1 MYGDALGLS
10 TDFADADAVNGTAKP
25 SDFACYDATP
35 IMRRGIQDRPSN
47 PDGLAARRAGAVASM
62 RRHPRLVV
70 ALSGGVDSAVL
81 LALAVEALGA
91 GNVVAVTGRSDA
103 VTAEELDDAGRIA
116 ATLGVRHEV
125 VDTREM
131 ERPEYRENSG
141 DRCFHCR
148 TELFEI
154 LNEFGRTQGIPA
166 IAYGAIADDLGEDR
180 PGMEAA
186 RRHGVLAPLLD
197 AGLSKIDIRALA
209 KVAGLHVSDKPA
221 NPCLA
226 SRIPAG
232 TEVTRERLDQV
243 RRAEAGLRE
252 LGFREMR
259 VRHHGEIARL
269 ELGEA
274 ESARLTSE
282 AFRSR
287 VVTAVRAAGFRFVAV
302 DLEGYRPSGG
312 RSATTDPELYS
323 IGPIRESGQ

>member
-10 TDFADADAVNGTAKP
+10 TDFADADAVNGTAKS
-25 SDFACYDATP
+25 SDFACYDAPT
-35 IMRRGIQDRPSN
+35 IMRGGIQDRPSN
-47 PDGLAARRAGAVASM
+47 PDGLAARRASAVSSIG
-62 RRHPRLVV
+62 RHPRLVV
-70 ALSGGVDSAVL
+70 ALSGGVDSAAL

-103 VTAEELDDAGRIA
+103 VTAEEIEDARAIA
-116 ATLGVRHEV
+116 AALGVRHEV
-125 VDTREM
+125 VATREM
-131 ERPEYRENSG
+131 ERPGYRENSG

-154 LNEFGRTQGIPA
+154 LDEFARSEGIPVV
-166 IAYGAIADDLGEDR
+166 AYGAIQDDLGEHR
-180 PGMEAA
+180 PGMDAA

-197 AGLSKIDIRALA
+197 AGLSKIDVRAVA
-209 KVAGLHVSDKPA
+209 KAAGLHVSDKPA

-232 TEVTRERLDQV
+232 TEVTPERLDQV
-243 RRAEAGLRE
+243 RRAEAGLRA
-252 LGFREMR
+252 LGLLVLR

-269 ELGEA
+269 ELGDA
-274 ESARLTSE
+274 ESERLTSE

-287 VVTAVRAAGFRFVAV
+287 VVAAVRDAGFRFVVV

-312 RSATTDPELYS
+312 RVRTMPPALYS
-323 IGPIRESGQ
+323 IGPIREGGQ